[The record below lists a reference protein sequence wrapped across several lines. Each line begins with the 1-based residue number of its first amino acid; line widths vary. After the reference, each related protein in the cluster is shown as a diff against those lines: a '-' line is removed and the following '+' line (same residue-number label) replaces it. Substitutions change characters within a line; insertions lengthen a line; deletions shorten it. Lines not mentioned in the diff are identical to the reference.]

1 VRRLVS
7 RAFAL
12 ALLVPV
18 TLLLGA
24 CVFAP
29 DRAPFEVDGATRGV
43 IALDVP
49 AEYEL
54 AVWRSGP
61 ADAWPVIYVHGT
73 PGSAGAFRSYLA
85 DPVEGT
91 RSIAYDRPGFG
102 ETTPKRVVP
111 SFQEQA
117 AAIEPLLETG
127 DTGERPILVGHSLG
141 GPIVARAA
149 ADYPQ
154 RVGGLVILAG
164 SLDPALEKPEWFNYL
179 ADFPLVRP
187 FIGSALRHANDEIM
201 SAREHAELLD
211 SVIHRVTCPVVVIHG
226 TRDSL
231 VSYDNVEYMR
241 TAFTNAESVRVITL
255 EGVRHFIPWSHEQ
268 TVREAIESLIAPAG
282 TRDEP
287 GTAG

>member
-102 ETTPKRVVP
+102 ETTPKRGGP

-117 AAIEPLLETG
+117 AALSGTRWAG
-127 DTGERPILVGHSLG
+127 RSS
-141 GPIVARAA
+141 
-149 ADYPQ
+149 
-154 RVGGLVILAG
+154 RVPPPTTRNASAG
-164 SLDPALEKPEWFNYL
+164 SSSSRARSIRRSKSPS
-179 ADFPLVRP
+179 
-187 FIGSALRHANDEIM
+187 GSTTSPTSR
-201 SAREHAELLD
+201 
-211 SVIHRVTCPVVVIHG
+211 
-226 TRDSL
+226 
-231 VSYDNVEYMR
+231 
-241 TAFTNAESVRVITL
+241 
-255 EGVRHFIPWSHEQ
+255 
-268 TVREAIESLIAPAG
+268 
-282 TRDEP
+282 
-287 GTAG
+287 